1 MAFQFPDPNVTPE
14 FTGANGITYSWDA
27 TDGKWVVKGFA
38 AESVIGPCASS
49 ANTICDQLTE
59 LEEEIDALAPSVE
72 RGFWTMNLLGTVANQ
87 GQMSLYDDNYSNVGN
102 PTGLFKD
109 AKSIWLNEKD
119 NAGTPHGFSGVEA
132 GEFIELF
139 VQGADEYGLYE
150 VVDVHDETNGAAQWW
165 VIEVNFVRTLEDTST
180 ADNGDIIRVKIFQAP
195 TGGNAG
201 DFVRRAGDDMTG
213 RLSMD
218 QVADLEDFTVPS
230 LQADPSIRFLATKSD
245 DSTSTYSLL
254 YQPGYKIGLVC
265 TSGFWASTLITKTY
279 LYGYEDKTESDGRKT
294 RDTKKAGLAFLRP
307 DTNDTNQDYGSLAW
321 DSNKPRL
328 TWNVNRAEIP
338 RPVGAGVTAVGFQI
352 KGATA
357 DNYTSTVLSNN
368 SDLLQVRHRD
378 SESDH
383 IQYFGRI
390 TDNNDIVTKEYVDE
404 KFAES
409 GRVLFT
415 PLEFTMDF
423 YSQYP
428 TDNGITGL
436 TSGGNPTSSRDVYG
450 YHIPWL
456 WFEENHPELIGFI
469 FTQDGNLIDG
479 REANLYVRT
488 LNGRPGLEIKD
499 SSRQTR
505 YATVTIQ
512 GWHVV
517 VDNIA
522 DDQYTHKF

>member
-1 MAFQFPDPNVTPE
+1 M
-14 FTGANGITYSWDA
+14 
-27 TDGKWVVKGFA
+27 
-38 AESVIGPCASS
+38 
-49 ANTICDQLTE
+49 
-59 LEEEIDALAPSVE
+59 
-72 RGFWTMNLLGTVANQ
+72 
-87 GQMSLYDDNYSNVGN
+87 
-102 PTGLFKD
+102 
-109 AKSIWLNEKD
+109 
-119 NAGTPHGFSGVEA
+119 
-132 GEFIELF
+132 
-139 VQGADEYGLYE
+139 
-150 VVDVHDETNGAAQWW
+150 
-165 VIEVNFVRTLEDTST
+165 TS
-180 ADNGDIIRVKIFQAP
+180 
-195 TGGNAG
+195 
-201 DFVRRAGDDMTG
+201 

-218 QVADLEDFTVPS
+218 QVADLVDFTVPS

-245 DSTSTYSLL
+245 DSTSTYSLVPTWV
-254 YQPGYKIGLVC
+254 QTIGLVC

-294 RDTKKAGLAFLRP
+294 RDTKKAIFPPLQ
-307 DTNDTNQDYGSLAW
+307 TNDTIDNSKIMDLCSMEH
-321 DSNKPRL
+321 NMPRL
-328 TWNVNRAEIP
+328 TWNVNQLKFQDQLS
-338 RPVGAGVTAVGFQI
+338 AGVTAVGFQI

-390 TDNNDIVTKEYVDE
+390 TDNDIVTKEYVDE
-404 KFAES
+404 KFTES
-409 GRVLFT
+409 GRQVIFT

-479 REANLYVRT
+479 KKRT
-488 LNGRPGLEIKD
+488 
-499 SSRQTR
+499 
-505 YATVTIQ
+505 
-512 GWHVV
+512 
-517 VDNIA
+517 
-522 DDQYTHKF
+522 YT